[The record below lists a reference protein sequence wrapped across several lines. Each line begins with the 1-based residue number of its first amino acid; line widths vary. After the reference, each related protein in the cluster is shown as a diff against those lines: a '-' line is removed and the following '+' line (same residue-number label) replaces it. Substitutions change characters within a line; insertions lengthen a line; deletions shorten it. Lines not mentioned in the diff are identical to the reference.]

1 MISLKNWQNL
11 LTYYITCL
19 EKETSSESTFE
30 SKGEGYVFETNFL
43 KEETLFSKGNKETTI
58 PLTERLNRFLN
69 KTFSDNRSGK
79 LFYAYPFVKFT
90 DGSIMPVF
98 ISEVVFKID
107 EENKTLTLNCSNT
120 LPEFSYSLF
129 LREDMVREEIY
140 QKLHEI
146 DSLQREDDQKIP
158 KNDRFIQLL
167 KYAFNQTR
175 FENDYE
181 INTNSLESIDLNKLN
196 TEGVLNQALLYWG
209 KGNPYTKNLIQE
221 LNELIKPIYYEQ
233 LGETALKYLFDEKIK
248 ESAKG
253 PRFIFSVLPLNNSQE
268 ESIRKG
274 LTDSFTVVTG
284 PPGTGKSQVL
294 VNLVINAL
302 VNDRSVLFASN
313 NNKAVNVVYERLDKL
328 TNESYVV
335 RTGNR
340 EFRNEAFE
348 TLAKKAEKIK
358 YGQNHNKFLEYKE
371 YAIKS
376 IEKIDQINQKIIKRK
391 ELKQKISL
399 LNDDILI
406 KEKKYNWFK
415 DNYKLKIDNKEKLV
429 LLKKKFERLSCD
441 KKTIFEL
448 LNDLFSKKKT
458 KDKFINVFY
467 QYLKENGYGF
477 IKIKYFEKIGS
488 ILEELDIFKDYK
500 KTIKDLNILN
510 KELKKIPL
518 LKRLRKDLVDCNNFL
533 YGISLSLYED
543 KWLYNLESSNP
554 SQAVVLQDF
563 IKVQQRLNSNVRL
576 GKEFYRLKER
586 AMQLMTKLIEILP
599 IWGVTNLSAKDSIPL
614 SGGLFD
620 LVVLDEASQCDIPS
634 SIPLLFRAKRMMII
648 GDDKQLTHISIIPER
663 KDKNYFDDSDVNLDW
678 DAYSYVKQS
687 LFKIADRQ
695 YSLNDKR
702 TLILKNHYRC
712 HPEIINFSNREFYG
726 ESLDILTDTDKF
738 KAENPGISWLNLKGN
753 GKRVGAGNIYNL
765 IEATKSA
772 EIMAEIIQ
780 KYGNSLSYGIISPF
794 RKQTAIIREK
804 VLKILTDKSTDELN
818 NIDLIVGTA
827 HAFQGD
833 EKDVVVFSPVIS
845 QGMPEGTINFV
856 NENINL
862 LNVAVT
868 RAKQKLIIVGDL
880 EFALSKNGLLKKLA
894 NYVIDLDHV
903 INK

>member
-1 MISLKNWQNL
+1 MISLKDWQNL

-19 EKETSSESTFE
+19 EKETSSESTF
-30 SKGEGYVFETNFL
+30 SAAMEGYIFETNFL
-43 KEETLFSKGNKETTI
+43 KEETLISKSNKEVTI
-58 PLTERLNRFLN
+58 PLTERVNRFLN
-69 KTFSDNRSGK
+69 KTFSDNRSNK
-79 LFYAYPFVKFT
+79 LYYAYPFVRFS
-90 DGSIMPVF
+90 DGSIVPAF
-98 ISEVVFKID
+98 ISEVAFSID

-120 LPEFSYSLF
+120 LPEFSYTL
-129 LREDMVREEIY
+129 LLGDDMVREEIY

-146 DSLQREDDQKIP
+146 DSLQREDDQKTP
-158 KNDRFIQLL
+158 KNDRFIELL
-167 KYAFNQTR
+167 KHAFNQTR
-175 FENDYE
+175 FEDNYKID
-181 INTNSLESIDLNKLN
+181 TNSLESVDFNNLS
-196 TEGVLNQALLYWG
+196 TGGVINQALLYWG

-221 LNELIKPIYYEQ
+221 LHELIKPIYYEQ
-233 LGETALKYLFDEKIK
+233 LEKTSLKYLFDEKVK
-248 ESAKG
+248 ESKKG
-253 PRFIFSVLPLNNSQE
+253 PRFIFSVLPLNNIQE
-268 ESIRKG
+268 ESIKKG

-328 TNESYVV
+328 TDESYVV

-340 EFRNEAFE
+340 EFRGEAFE

-358 YGQNHNKFLEYKE
+358 YGKNQNKFLKYKND
-371 YAIKS
+371 AIQS
-376 IEKIDQINQKIIKRK
+376 IETIDKLKIKIIKRK
-391 ELKQKISL
+391 ALRRKISVL
-399 LNDDILI
+399 KKNITN
-406 KEKKYNWFK
+406 KENKYNWFK
-415 DNYKLKIDNKEKLV
+415 NNCELEIINKEKLT
-429 LLKKKFERLSCD
+429 LFKKKFERLSCD

-448 LNDLFSKKKT
+448 LNDLFSNKKT
-458 KDKFINVFY
+458 KDKFINIFY
-467 QYLKENGYGF
+467 QYLKENGFAF
-477 IKIKYFEKIGS
+477 IEIKYFGKIDS
-488 ILEELDIFKDYK
+488 IFQELEAFKEYK
-500 KTIKDLNILN
+500 KNLNELNILN
-510 KELKKIPL
+510 RELNKIPL
-518 LKRLRKDLVDCNNFL
+518 LKELQKSLVKCNKFL
-533 YGISLSLYED
+533 YDISLSLYED
-543 KWLYNLESSNP
+543 KWLYNLESSSP

-576 GKEFYRLKER
+576 GREFYRLKER
-586 AMQLMTKLIEILP
+586 AMSLMTKLIEILP

-663 KDKNYFDDSDVNLDW
+663 KDKNYFDDSNVNLDW
-678 DAYSYVKQS
+678 DIYSYVKQS

-695 YSLNDKR
+695 YSLNDKK
-702 TLILKNHYRC
+702 TLILKDHYRC
-712 HPEIINFSNREFYG
+712 HPEIINFSNKEFYS
-726 ESLDILTDTDKF
+726 EILEVLTDTDKF
-738 KAENPGISWLNLKGN
+738 KVENPGMFWLDLKGN

-772 EIMAEIIQ
+772 EIMAEII
-780 KYGNSLSYGIISPF
+780 KKNGNSLSYGIISPF
-794 RKQTAIIREK
+794 RKQTSIIREK
-804 VLKILTDKSTDELN
+804 VLTILNKKSSDELKS
-818 NIDLIVGTA
+818 IDLIVGTA

-845 QGMPEGTINFV
+845 EGMPDGTISFV

-880 EFALSKNGLLKKLA
+880 EFALKKNGLLKKLA
-894 NYVIDLDHV
+894 NYVTKLDHV
-903 INK
+903 INL

>member
-1 MISLKNWQNL
+1 MISLKDWQNL

-30 SKGEGYVFETNFL
+30 AKTEGYVFETNFL
-43 KEETLFSKGNKETTI
+43 KEETLFSKGHKETTI

-69 KTFSDNRSGK
+69 KTFSDNRSNK
-79 LFYAYPFVKFT
+79 LYYAYPFVKFS
-90 DGSIMPVF
+90 DGSIIPAF
-98 ISEVVFKID
+98 ISEVSFNID
-107 EENKTLTLNCSNT
+107 EENKTLTLTCNNT
-120 LPEFSYSLF
+120 LPEFSYSL
-129 LREDMVREEIY
+129 LLKDDMVREEIY

-146 DSLQREDDQKIP
+146 DSFQRENDQKTP

-167 KYAFNQTR
+167 KCAFNQTR

-181 INTNSLESIDLNKLN
+181 IDTNSLVSVDLN

-233 LGETALKYLFDEKIK
+233 LEKTSLRYLFDEKV
-248 ESAKG
+248 EENEKG
-253 PRFIFSVLPLNNSQE
+253 PRFVFSVLPLNSSQKKA
-268 ESIRKG
+268 IRKG

-328 TNESYVV
+328 TDESYVV

-340 EFRNEAFE
+340 EFRAEAFE

-358 YGQNHNKFLEYKE
+358 YGKNHNKFLRYKND
-371 YAIKS
+371 AIQS
-376 IEKIDQINQKIIKRK
+376 IETINKLNIKISRRK
-391 ELKQKISL
+391 ELKRKIFL
-399 LNDDILI
+399 L
-406 KEKKYNWFK
+406 KKNITKQENSYDWFK
-415 DNYKLKIDNKEKLV
+415 NNHELKIINKEKLI
-429 LLKKKFERLSCD
+429 LLKEKFERLSSN
-441 KKTIFEL
+441 KRTIFEL
-448 LNDLFSKKKT
+448 LNDLLSNKKT
-458 KDKFINVFY
+458 KVKFIDIFY
-467 QYLKENGYGF
+467 QYLKENGFGF
-477 IKIKYFEKIGS
+477 IEIKYFGKIGS
-488 ILEELDIFKDYK
+488 ILQELDIFKDYK
-500 KTIKDLNILN
+500 KNLKELNILN
-510 KELKKIPL
+510 KKLNKIPL
-518 LKRLRKDLVDCNNFL
+518 LKELQKSLNECNKFL
-533 YGISLSLYED
+533 YNISLSLYED
-543 KWLYNLESSNP
+543 KWLYNLESSSP

-576 GKEFYRLKER
+576 GGEFYRLKER
-586 AMQLMTKLIEILP
+586 AMSLMTKLIEILP

-663 KDKNYFDDSDVNLDW
+663 KDKNYFDDSNVNLDW
-678 DAYSYVKQS
+678 DIYSYVKQS

-695 YSLNDKR
+695 YSLNDKK
-702 TLILKNHYRC
+702 TLILKDHYRC
-712 HPEIINFSNREFYG
+712 HPEIINFSNKEFYG
-726 ESLDILTDTDKF
+726 ETLEVLTNTDNF
-738 KAENPGISWLNLKGN
+738 KVENPGMFWLDLKGN

-772 EIMAEIIQ
+772 EIMAEIIE
-780 KYGNSLSYGIISPF
+780 KHGNSLSYGIISPY
-794 RKQTAIIREK
+794 RKQTGIIREK
-804 VLKILTDKSTDELN
+804 ILTILNKKSTDELKS
-818 NIDLIVGTA
+818 IDLIIGTA

-833 EKDVVVFSPVIS
+833 EKDVVIFSPVVS
-845 QGMPEGTINFV
+845 EGMPEGTINFV

-880 EFALSKNGLLKKLA
+880 DFALKKNGLLKKLA
-894 NYVIDLDHV
+894 NYVINLDHV
-903 INK
+903 INL